1 MATRLWAPTITSRA
15 SRSVA
20 SGVTVAAKGRS
31 SAWPTVEP
39 FRLSAATVTPEATL
53 REALDVIVGAQSRV
67 AMVQD
72 DEKGYLGMVTIDQV
86 AGGLE
91 A

>member
-1 MATRLWAPTITSRA
+1 M
-15 SRSVA
+15 
-20 SGVTVAAKGRS
+20 
-31 SAWPTVEP
+31 
-39 FRLSAATVTPEATL
+39 
-53 REALDVIVGAQSRV
+53 IVGAQSRV

>member
-1 MATRLWAPTITSRA
+1 MAAENLNGSTMGGADLRA
-15 SRSVA
+15 F
-20 SGVTVAAKGRS
+20 AAI
-31 SAWPTVEP
+31 
-39 FRLSAATVTPEATL
+39 VTPDATL

-72 DEKGYLGMVTIDQV
+72 DEKGYLGMLTIDQV

-91 A
+91 AEGR